1 MNEVLYDK
9 IKYLLEFKNI
19 SDEQTKYN
27 KLLEKVFYQF
37 VISLEENYNTD
48 KPNKYYTFI
57 LNRLN
62 NNIKSIIIPSNNFSY
77 INTGFLELNTNL
89 STILKPY
96 KDSNINI
103 TPSLKESVLTKNYF
117 YYLLLAIKNKD
128 KLTYI
133 DKYFN
138 ESEAIKLSNF
148 SKLYK
153 RQYLV
158 ICPDGTKFEYFL
170 YTKTLDT
177 RNPSLVNICNILE
190 VIIGKNNIMDYYLNN
205 NIEIFEEFN
214 KTYDNVLG
222 NLRYD
227 EVNKKIY
234 NCISLINE
242 LMKRITKEESQYKKM
257 EYLKKLNLV
266 IFEIYNHK
274 LTNILNEKQ
283 DERIDEIKNDLK
295 ILEENML
302 YNQDARLHNNMEHV
316 KILKNMKIK
325 LSNYLNNDK
334 KNIKNEYII
343 YSQDKTKSN
352 RVIASVQPITV
363 GNKNIIINIK
373 DLKNINARILLK
385 VNIRIIDYDTLTK
398 KVYEG
403 IYLSLKEI
411 KHLFSVTDL
420 GVLTRESEVIR
431 SAISNRLLDDNI
443 MDIIINER
451 NNYLG
456 DFVYNFDKNSCTIYK
471 NQSITDYLGSI
482 KWKINYYY

>member
-1 MNEVLYDK
+1 
-9 IKYLLEFKNI
+9 
-19 SDEQTKYN
+19 
-27 KLLEKVFYQF
+27 
-37 VISLEENYNTD
+37 
-48 KPNKYYTFI
+48 
-57 LNRLN
+57 
-62 NNIKSIIIPSNNFSY
+62 
-77 INTGFLELNTNL
+77 
-89 STILKPY
+89 
-96 KDSNINI
+96 
-103 TPSLKESVLTKNYF
+103 
-117 YYLLLAIKNKD
+117 
-128 KLTYI
+128 
-133 DKYFN
+133 
-138 ESEAIKLSNF
+138 
-148 SKLYK
+148 
-153 RQYLV
+153 
-158 ICPDGTKFEYFL
+158 
-170 YTKTLDT
+170 
-177 RNPSLVNICNILE
+177 
-190 VIIGKNNIMDYYLNN
+190 
-205 NIEIFEEFN
+205 
-214 KTYDNVLG
+214 
-222 NLRYD
+222 
-227 EVNKKIY
+227 
-234 NCISLINE
+234 
-242 LMKRITKEESQYKKM
+242 
-257 EYLKKLNLV
+257 
-266 IFEIYNHK
+266 
-274 LTNILNEKQ
+274 
-283 DERIDEIKNDLK
+283 
-295 ILEENML
+295 
-302 YNQDARLHNNMEHV
+302 MEHV

-325 LSNYLNNDK
+325 LNNYLNNDK

-482 KWKINYYY
+482 K